1 MRIGIK
7 IITMILRSGMSN
19 AVSGATYSHAPGK
32 RERYNAFILDVNRL
46 VNCNI
51 MGSEG
56 NLGQW
61 ECPRDDKKFEL
72 GDINFENGRVRR
84 IINDIDSFIAL
95 CIVEDGK
102 PEKWKAAISYYQ
114 ALIELLR
121 KKSDFT
127 NEQIDDFQLHVDSFF
142 RLWVELC
149 GQEGVTNY
157 IHMLAA
163 GHISEYLAHWRNLYA
178 HSQQG
183 WEAFNSLLKTFFFR
197 RTGRGGAGN
206 RGKGQKSKV
215 IPIARWLSRRLIFIC
230 RISYDEIIASIEA
243 RDDPVIPAVVDE
255 DDNLDYGTI

>member
-1 MRIGIK
+1 
-7 IITMILRSGMSN
+7 
-19 AVSGATYSHAPGK
+19 
-32 RERYNAFILDVNRL
+32 
-46 VNCNI
+46 
-51 MGSEG
+51 
-56 NLGQW
+56 
-61 ECPRDDKKFEL
+61 
-72 GDINFENGRVRR
+72 
-84 IINDIDSFIAL
+84 
-95 CIVEDGK
+95 
-102 PEKWKAAISYYQ
+102 
-114 ALIELLR
+114 
-121 KKSDFT
+121 
-127 NEQIDDFQLHVDSFF
+127 
-142 RLWVELC
+142 VELC
-149 GQEGVTNY
+149 GQEGITNY

-197 RTGRGGAGN
+197 RMGRGGAGN